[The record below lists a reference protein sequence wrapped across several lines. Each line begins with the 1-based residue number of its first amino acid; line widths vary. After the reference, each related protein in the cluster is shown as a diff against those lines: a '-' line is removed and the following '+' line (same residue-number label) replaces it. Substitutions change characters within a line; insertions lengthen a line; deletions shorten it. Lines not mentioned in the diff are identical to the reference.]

1 MKKTR
6 IKKSIAILTSAA
18 ILLTGISVSA
28 AKKNITF
35 VKSKQTV
42 YVGKKITLKISV
54 PKKYKNKI
62 SKVKWSSSNKKVAVV
77 NKKGVVTAK
86 KAGKTV
92 IKAKFYGTTA
102 KCSVTVKKK
111 TPTVKPT
118 AKPEKTTSTAPT
130 ESAQPTQSSTPAP
143 TESAQPTESSTP
155 APIESAAPTESS
167 TPAPTESAEPT
178 ESSTPIPTESAEP
191 TESSTPA
198 PTESTQPTQT
208 PDAGN
213 GKLAPVSGNGAVAA
227 YGVVKING
235 EVRTVYL
242 VNRDYDGSLKIGFK
256 GNIFEQSGSVKSGLV
271 MLDTMYVTK
280 TNSAGTIKVSRKSPE
295 TNWTISDLVDN
306 KDYYFYVERTNT
318 YDTSYANCGAIYF
331 IGDVS
336 GVVSVY

>member
-118 AKPEKTTSTAPT
+118 AKPEKTTSPAPT

-178 ESSTPIPTESAEP
+178 ESSTP
-191 TESSTPA
+191 A

-213 GKLAPVSGNGAVAA
+213 GKLTPVSGNGAVAA

>member
-1 MKKTR
+1 MKKTK

-54 PKKYKNKI
+54 PKKYKKQTSKI
-62 SKVKWSSSNKKVAVV
+62 KWSSSNKKVAVV

-86 KAGKTV
+86 KTGKTV

-102 KCSVTVKKK
+102 KCTVTVKKK
-111 TPTVKPT
+111 TTMVKPT
-118 AKPEKTTSTAPT
+118 AKPEKTTS
-130 ESAQPTQSSTPAP
+130 PAP
-143 TESAQPTESSTP
+143 TESSAP
-155 APIESAAPTESS
+155 APTESAAPTESS
-167 TPAPTESAEPT
+167 TS
-178 ESSTPIPTESAEP
+178 
-191 TESSTPA
+191 A

-208 PDAGN
+208 PDAGK
-213 GKLAPVSGNGAVAA
+213 GKLTPVSGNGAVAA

-242 VNRDYDGSLKIGFK
+242 VNRDYDGSLKISFK
-256 GNIFEQSGSVKSGLV
+256 GNVFEQRGSVKDGLV
-271 MLDTMYVTK
+271 MLDSLYVTK
-280 TNSAGTIKVSRKSPE
+280 TNSAGTIKVSRKSPD
-295 TNWTISDLVDN
+295 TVWTISDLVDN
-306 KDYYFYVERTNT
+306 KDYYFYVERRNT

-336 GVVSVY
+336 DVVSVY

>member
-102 KCSVTVKKK
+102 KCSVIVKKK
-111 TPTVKPT
+111 TTTVKPT
-118 AKPEKTTSTAPT
+118 AKPEKTTS
-130 ESAQPTQSSTPAP
+130 PAP
-143 TESAQPTESSTP
+143 TESAQPTESSIP
-155 APIESAAPTESS
+155 APTESAQPTES
-167 TPAPTESAEPT
+167 NTPAPTESA
-178 ESSTPIPTESAEP
+178 
-191 TESSTPA
+191 
-198 PTESTQPTQT
+198 QPTQT

-213 GKLAPVSGNGAVAA
+213 GKLTPVSGNGAVAA

-256 GNIFEQSGSVKSGLV
+256 GNVFEQSGSVKSGLV
-271 MLDTMYVTK
+271 MLDTLYVTK

-306 KDYYFYVERTNT
+306 KDYYFYVERRNT

-331 IGDVS
+331 IGDVLD
-336 GVVSVY
+336 VVSVY

>member
-1 MKKTR
+1 MKKIR

-28 AKKNITF
+28 ATKNIKF

-42 YVGKKITLKISV
+42 YVGKKLTLKISV
-54 PKKYKNKI
+54 PKKYKKQTSKI
-62 SKVKWSSSNKKVAVV
+62 KWGSSNKKVAVV

-86 KAGKTV
+86 KTGKTV

-102 KCSVTVKKK
+102 KCIVTVKKK
-111 TPTVKPT
+111 TTMVKPT
-118 AKPEKTTSTAPT
+118 AKPEKTTSPVPT
-130 ESAQPTQSSTPAP
+130 ESSKPIPVESTVPEESSTPAP
-143 TESAQPTESSTP
+143 TESSKPSETKTPVESTKPT
-155 APIESAAPTESS
+155 ESAAPTESS
-167 TPAPTESAEPT
+167 TPT
-178 ESSTPIPTESAEP
+178 P

-208 PDAGN
+208 PDAGK
-213 GKLAPVSGNGAVAA
+213 GKLTPVSGNGAVAA

-256 GNIFEQSGSVKSGLV
+256 GNVYEQSGSVKDGLV
-271 MLDTMYVTK
+271 MLDTLYVTK
-280 TNSAGTIKVSRKSPE
+280 TNSAGTIKVSRKSPD
-295 TNWTISDLVDN
+295 TVWTISDLVDN
-306 KDYYFYVERTNT
+306 KDYYFYVERRNT
-318 YDTSYANCGAIYF
+318 YDTSYTNCGAIYF

-336 GVVSVY
+336 DVVSVY

>member
-1 MKKTR
+1 MKKTK

-54 PKKYKNKI
+54 PKKYKKQTSKI
-62 SKVKWSSSNKKVAVV
+62 KWSSSNKKVAVV

-86 KAGKTV
+86 KTGKTV

-102 KCSVTVKKK
+102 KCTVTVKKK
-111 TPTVKPT
+111 TTMVKPT
-118 AKPEKTTSTAPT
+118 AKPEKTTSPV
-130 ESAQPTQSSTPAP
+130 
-143 TESAQPTESSTP
+143 
-155 APIESAAPTESS
+155 PTESS
-167 TPAPTESAEPT
+167 TPAPTESAAPTESSEPSETEIPAESSTPVPTESAAPTESSAPAPTESAAPT
-178 ESSTPIPTESAEP
+178 ESSTS
-191 TESSTPA
+191 A

-208 PDAGN
+208 PDAGK
-213 GKLAPVSGNGAVAA
+213 GKLTPVSGNGAVAA

-242 VNRDYDGSLKIGFK
+242 VNRDYDGSLKISFK
-256 GNIFEQSGSVKSGLV
+256 GNVFEQRGSVKDGLV
-271 MLDTMYVTK
+271 MLDSLYVTK
-280 TNSAGTIKVSRKSPE
+280 TNSAGTIKVSRKSPD
-295 TNWTISDLVDN
+295 TVWTISDLVDN
-306 KDYYFYVERTNT
+306 KDYYFYVERRNT

-336 GVVSVY
+336 DVVSVY

>member
-1 MKKTR
+1 MKKTI

-102 KCSVTVKKK
+102 KCSVIVKKK
-111 TPTVKPT
+111 TTTVKPT
-118 AKPEKTTSTAPT
+118 AKPEKTTSPVPT
-130 ESAQPTQSSTPAP
+130 ESAVPTESSTPAP

-155 APIESAAPTESS
+155 APTESAQPTESS
-167 TPAPTESAEPT
+167 TPAPTESAQ
-178 ESSTPIPTESAEP
+178 P

-198 PTESTQPTQT
+198 PTESAQPTQT

-213 GKLAPVSGNGAVAA
+213 GKLTPVSGNGAVAA

-256 GNIFEQSGSVKSGLV
+256 GNVFEQSGSVKSGLV
-271 MLDTMYVTK
+271 TLDTLYVTK

-306 KDYYFYVERTNT
+306 KDYYFYVERRNT

-336 GVVSVY
+336 GIVSVY